1 MRRAGDHTLNEVYT
15 SVSVNGYSE
24 GYVKVMGYW
33 IFYKS
38 FGEPKKGSILCLHG
52 GPGGTHDGSIS
63 MAKLSEDGY
72 RVVLYDQ
79 LGCGKSDQPLNQ
91 ALYTVERYVEEVEGM
106 REGLGLG
113 KMHLYGHS
121 WGGFLDVAYALK
133 YSNNLKSLYSSSGSS
148 STPLCVEEMW
158 RLRSELPKSITDP
171 LDKYEAEGDIMNDE
185 YLRAM
190 DEVYKRHLCRL
201 DPWPP
206 TIKSLVEAKR
216 RGFPGFV
223 YKLMWGPN
231 EFFGVGT
238 IRYWDVTDQLHK
250 ITVPTLI
257 SNGRYDEVTPKCG
270 EVLHQGIKDSKF
282 LVFEKSSHSP
292 RLEEPEKYFDTYQ
305 SFLASVS

>member
-1 MRRAGDHTLNEVYT
+1 MSNEVYT
-15 SVSVNGYSE
+15 SVKTGGYSE

-33 IFYKS
+33 IFFKS

-72 RVVLYDQ
+72 QVVLYDQ
-79 LGCGKSDQPLNQ
+79 LGCGKSDQPPNQ
-91 ALYTVERYVEEVEGM
+91 ALYTVERYVEEVEGV
-106 REGLGLG
+106 RSGLSLG

-121 WGGFLDVAYALK
+121 WGGFLDVAYAIK
-133 YSNNLKSLYSSSGSS
+133 YSNNLRSLYCSSGGADN
-148 STPLCVEEMW
+148 PLCVSEMW
-158 RLRSELPKSITDP
+158 RLRSELPRSIQDP
-171 LDKYEAEGDIMNDE
+171 LDKYEASGDYLNDE

-190 DEVYKRHLCRL
+190 DEVYKRHVCRL

-206 TIKSLVEAKR
+206 SMKSMVEQKR

-231 EFFGVGT
+231 EFYCVGT
-238 IRYWDVTDQLHK
+238 IRYWNVVDQLHK
-250 ITVPTLI
+250 ISVPTLI
-257 SNGRYDEVTPKCG
+257 TNGRYDEVTPKSG

-282 LVFEKSSHSP
+282 LIFENSSHSP
-292 RLEEPEKYFDTYQ
+292 RLEEPEKYFDTYRG
-305 SFLASVS
+305 FLASVT